1 MALSVKLQ
9 VFEGPLDLLL
19 HLIDINK
26 IDIYDIP
33 ISLITDQYL
42 AYIRQMQALDMEI
55 MSEFLVMAA
64 TLLRIKSKMLLPKEP
79 KEEAERED
87 PRAELVERLLEHKM
101 YRYMAMELKDR
112 QLDASKSL
120 YKGRTLPADMV
131 YEEPPVDLEALVGD
145 MDFQKLHRIF
155 LDVLKRQ
162 ENKEAKP
169 FWQEFEIEA
178 EGELSIAAMLNELN
192 ARQKL
197 TDKSGK
203 EAEPISW
210 ECGCMVKKCGACA
223 MRINGLP
230 ELACSTF
237 LQSLKGK
244 VIVLEPLS
252 KFPVVK
258 DLIVDRSVVFENLK
272 KINLWLESDAYM
284 TEYTHE
290 IRYQSAR
297 CLMCGCCLEV
307 CPNFDFGKDF
317 AGAIAPVNA
326 YRILNEEQDTSHHE
340 QIAEKYRKHYF
351 EGCGKSLSCQN
362 ICPAGIPVEEL
373 MVRSNAAAVWKK

>member
-1 MALSVKLQ
+1 MGMRLYG
-9 VFEGPLDLLL
+9 E
-19 HLIDINK
+19 
-26 IDIYDIP
+26 
-33 ISLITDQYL
+33 
-42 AYIRQMQALDMEI
+42 
-55 MSEFLVMAA
+55 
-64 TLLRIKSKMLLPKEP
+64 KM
-79 KEEAERED
+79 RG
-87 PRAELVERLLEHKM
+87 M
-101 YRYMAMELKDR
+101 C
-112 QLDASKSL
+112 DA
-120 YKGRTLPADMV
+120 
-131 YEEPPVDLEALVGD
+131 
-145 MDFQKLHRIF
+145 
-155 LDVLKRQ
+155 
-162 ENKEAKP
+162 N
-169 FWQEFEIEA
+169 
-178 EGELSIAAMLNELN
+178 
-192 ARQKL
+192 
-197 TDKSGK
+197 
-203 EAEPISW
+203 
-210 ECGCMVKKCGACA
+210 
-223 MRINGLP
+223 
-230 ELACSTF
+230 
-237 LQSLKGK
+237 LKGK